1 MLHLPRFAL
10 FCALAVATAGA
21 QTYTYDADGVI
32 KYVDHG
38 STNRVRYAFDPGGNL
53 LSVGGP
59 TQLEVWRHQNFGI
72 LDSVGQAADTATPTK
87 DGIPNLIKYAL
98 GLPPQTQASST
109 NISQLVKTP
118 AGLEFY
124 YWARSGDERL
134 NVRVQRSPDL
144 TTWSTDQLQTQILES
159 QGSINLFKVL
169 NNTSGPNQFMRLLIN
184 YDQ

>member
-1 MLHLPRFAL
+1 MLLPRVVF
-10 FCALAVATAGA
+10 FGALAVGSLAA

-53 LSVGGP
+53 LSVEGP
-59 TQLEVWRHQNFGI
+59 TQLEVWRHQNFGV
-72 LDSVGQAADTATPTK
+72 LDPVGQAADAATPAS
-87 DGIPNLIKYAL
+87 DGVPNLIKYAL
-98 GLPPQTQASST
+98 GLPPQTQARPT

-118 AGLEFY
+118 TGLEFY

-134 NVRVQRSPDL
+134 NVRVQRSSDL
-144 TTWSTDQLQTQILES
+144 TAWSTDQLQTQILES

-169 NNTSGPNQFMRLLIN
+169 HNTTSSNQFLRLKIE
-184 YDQ
+184 YKP